1 MNVNKE
7 DVNFEELARSTQEF
21 NGA

>member
-1 MNVNKE
+1 MNLDKE
-7 DVNFEELARSTQEF
+7 DVNFEELSRSTNEF